1 MMRKLLC
8 TLTVVLVSLA
18 SHAQFEMSKIYIGGA
33 LSSLDLSYNGLRK
46 GHIGLSGMGGYF
58 FRDNL
63 LALGRVGY
71 EKQKDMHA
79 LLTLGVGGRYYIIRN
94 GLYLG
99 LSATY
104 KHSSEYNDFLP
115 GVQIGYAFFV
125 SRTVTIEP
133 EIYYDQ
139 SFKNHKDRSTVG
151 LRVGVGVYLN
161 NKK

>member
-1 MMRKLLC
+1 MRRLLC
-8 TLTVVLVSLA
+8 TLTVVLSSLA
-18 SHAQFEMSKIYIGGA
+18 GYAQFEMSKIYIGGA

-58 FRDNL
+58 FCDNL

-79 LLTLGVGGRYYIIRN
+79 LLTLGVGGRYYII
-94 GLYLG
+94 
-99 LSATY
+99 
-104 KHSSEYNDFLP
+104 HFLP

>member
-1 MMRKLLC
+1 MRKLLC
-8 TLTVVLVSLA
+8 LLTVVLFSLA
-18 SHAQFEMSKIYIGGA
+18 SHAQFEMSKIYIGGSI
-33 LSSLDLSYNGLRK
+33 SSLDLSYNGLRK
-46 GHIGLSGMGGYF
+46 GHIGLGAMGGYF

-63 LALGRVGY
+63 MGHARVGY

-104 KHSSEYNDFLP
+104 KHSSEYNDFMP
-115 GVQIGYAFFV
+115 GAQIGYAFFIGR
-125 SRTVTIEP
+125 SVTIEP

-151 LRVGVGVYLN
+151 LRVGVGIYLN